1 MKVEIL
7 LVNFSRKNS
16 SLFKE
21 YLPKDLYTV
30 KSIEYHDK
38 LLLLDYKSNL
48 IFIDY
53 TLSHENIIDLKVL
66 FGDGNEDFLRSTA
79 IFLYGEIEHIDKKYL
94 HYFDDIIEPTH
105 DAHLIRAKIFSMIKY
120 YLDIRDL
127 RLYHGFDKMNYAL
140 INETKD
146 CRVIFISDEMEIPY
160 EIADHIRDKVLSI
173 EYALFGKYYESF
185 LKDYPYNF
193 NLIMINGVDNVHQ
206 LISFYSQIKSHAN
219 LKNSHILYI
228 NKPTDLIFLA
238 DIINLGIHN
247 YVNHPFEK
255 KELLFHITTQL
266 RNQKYISVLRETV
279 GTDANSS
286 WYDEL
291 TGLYNKKYLNY
302 FLEKLK
308 SSSNSS
314 HKISMIMVDI
324 DKFKDINDT
333 CGHGVGDET
342 LKEVS
347 TILKNEA
354 KNDVVLRFGGDEF
367 LIIIVNKG
375 IAVDNEDAQK
385 RKIDKIINNIDLSV
399 KRKLFTSRNIEI
411 SLSLGYAI
419 SDNNQSLME
428 MLNNADQEM
437 YRKKFAK
444 K

>member
-1 MKVEIL
+1 M
-7 LVNFSRKNS
+7 
-16 SLFKE
+16 
-21 YLPKDLYTV
+21 D
-30 KSIEYHDK
+30 
-38 LLLLDYKSNL
+38 
-48 IFIDY
+48 
-53 TLSHENIIDLKVL
+53 VL
-66 FGDGNEDFLRSTA
+66 FSSQNTKGNEEFLRSMA
-79 IFLYGEIEHIDKKYL
+79 IFLYGDIDQVDKKYL
-94 HYFDDIIEPTH
+94 YYFDDIIHPVH
-105 DAHLIRAKIFSMIKY
+105 DAHLIKAKIFSMIKY

-127 RLYHGFDKMNYAL
+127 KLYYNFDNMDYTL
-140 INETKD
+140 INQMDD
-146 CRVIFISDEMEIPY
+146 CRVIFISDEMNIPY

-173 EYALFGKYYESF
+173 EYALFTKYYESF

-193 NLIMINGVDNVHQ
+193 HLIIINGIDNIHQ

-219 LKNSHILYI
+219 LKDAHILYI

-247 YVNHPFEK
+247 YVNYPFQK

-266 RNQKYISVLRETV
+266 RNQKYVSVLTETV
-279 GTDANSS
+279 GSNAHSS

-291 TGLYNKKYLNY
+291 TGVYNKKYLNY